1 MAFNFP
7 TTEKAQAPQAAQT
20 TFIVEVTKVMLT
32 DSNKRVM
39 FDAKVNGVSIR
50 GFGFLYYT
58 NSDNVENTMIQF
70 PQRKGKD
77 DKGKDKY
84 FNIVWFP
91 VSRDLRKNIEEQ
103 ITNII
108 NQMLKEAEA
117 AADQT
122 AEQAPT
128 AE

>member
-1 MAFNFP
+1 MAFNIP
-7 TTEKAQAPQAAQT
+7 TTEKTQAPQAAQT

-39 FDAKVNGVSIR
+39 FDAKVNGVSIS

-77 DKGKDKY
+77 DKGKAKY

-108 NQMLKEAEA
+108 NEMLKKAEA

-128 AE
+128 EE

>member
-1 MAFNFP
+1 MAFNIH
-7 TTEKAQAPQAAQT
+7 TTEKKQAAQI

-39 FDAKVNGVSIR
+39 FDAKVNGVSIS

-58 NSDNVENTMIQF
+58 NSDGVENTMIQF

-77 DKGKDKY
+77 DKGNAKY

-108 NQMLKEAEA
+108 NEMLKKAEA

-128 AE
+128 EE